1 MFTKF
6 KVKVYLQAQLKL
18 KFTAVQIYAKIV
30 IGSFNIIYGPYHL
43 WCKTVCNKKSFRKHR
58 ASCVGSKIGFRFL
71 DQQSQAKKNTVE
83 IIFEGAL
90 LKSSACGCISSGL
103 AELCAN
109 GLVVLKVR

>member
-1 MFTKF
+1 MFTNF
-6 KVKVYLQAQLKL
+6 KVKVYLQAQY
-18 KFTAVQIYAKIV
+18 TADQIYAKIV